1 MDRDINFHPN
11 NFFDNLENTKT
22 ILYNT
27 VIERQI
33 KSLNE
38 KKLLQAMQFEISQF
52 PKDSQMDTQHTMYLG
67 GYETWLY
74 DNEFWKE
81 TSVFDAFEFFM
92 RMARSNTYYFKK
104 FHKENPTSKTSQKRK
119 NECFSLYQLTT
130 VWFSWHAIRDRSI
143 RKSMGIK
150 KNIFG

>member
-1 MDRDINFHPN
+1 MSDLNKHPN

-27 VIERQI
+27 VIERQV

-38 KKLLQAMQFEISQF
+38 KKILQAMEFELSQF
-52 PKDSQMDTQHTMYLG
+52 PKDSQMDSQHTMYLG
-67 GYETWLY
+67 AYQTWLY
-74 DNEFWKE
+74 DDIFWKE

-92 RMARSNTYYFKK
+92 RMARENTFYFKK
-104 FHKENPTSKTSQKRK
+104 FHKENPDQNSSQQAK
-119 NECFSLYQLTT
+119 NDCFSLYQLTT
-130 VWFSWHAIRDRSI
+130 LWFSWHAFRDRSI
-143 RKSMGIK
+143 RKAMGIK